1 MEIPEAKE
9 SVKRTEKKKILEE
22 IRTNNCPNLIK
33 NFIQYI
39 KEIQRAPSRIN
50 SQIHS

>member
-9 SVKRTEKKKILEE
+9 SVKRTEKEILEE
-22 IRTNNCPNLIK
+22 IRTNNCSNLIK